1 MYFPESFSCEDFFL
15 KILNCGIN
23 PLEVEDITQVAG
35 STVSGSSFAQL
46 STCVDLS
53 FRQFFI
59 NHSGTLKSQVL
70 SLEHLQWCVCIETH
84 VHTVMLWDFF

>member
-1 MYFPESFSCEDFFL
+1 MFLNPLAVRIFFL
-15 KILNCGIN
+15 ILNCVLN

-59 NHSGTLKSQVL
+59 NHSGTLRSQVL

-84 VHTVMLWDFF
+84 VHTVMQWDFF